1 MFMIFFVLDDP
12 DRLDEVLDAWEKAGM
27 SGVTIIESTGIH
39 RLKRQVTPMRY
50 VFQRSSIV
58 EDGHYTL
65 MAIVTDQAVVQ
76 ACLQATESLIGD
88 LSQPNTGVFAAWPL
102 ITVKGVPQQ
111 DSGRES

>member
-39 RLKRQVTPMRY
+39 RLKRQVTTIRY

-65 MAIVTDQAVVQ
+65 MAIVTDQAAVQ
-76 ACLQATESLIGD
+76 ACLQATENLIGD
-88 LSQPNTGVFAAWPL
+88 ISQANTGVFASWPL
-102 ITVKGVPQQ
+102 TTVRGVPQQ
-111 DSGRES
+111 ANNRES